1 MNLQKK
7 IKIHDIYF
15 IYGIKKLIEQF
26 VNKLEFV
33 RKINKQSSNKLSSSV
48 ISSHIRNK
56 LNESSLNLQ
65 YSA

>member
-33 RKINKQSSNKLSSSV
+33 RKKSRHLLYI
-48 ISSHIRNK
+48 
-56 LNESSLNLQ
+56 
-65 YSA
+65 